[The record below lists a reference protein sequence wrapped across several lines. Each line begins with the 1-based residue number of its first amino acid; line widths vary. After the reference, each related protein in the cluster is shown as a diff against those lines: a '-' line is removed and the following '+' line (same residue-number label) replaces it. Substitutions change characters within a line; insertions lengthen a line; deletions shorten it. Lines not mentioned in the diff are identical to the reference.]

1 VCTKEE
7 VEKCKLDCSTELYR
21 ADVHIAAMEP
31 YTTCRGLFVV
41 AGSYTATMK
50 PTSIEELEWNR
61 RLAWNPF

>member
-7 VEKCKLDCSTELYR
+7 VEKYILDCSTELSR
-21 ADVHIAAMEP
+21 ADVYIAAMEP

-41 AGSYTATMK
+41 AGSYTATTK

-61 RLAWNPF
+61 RLAGRPF

>member
-7 VEKCKLDCSTELYR
+7 VEKYILDCSTELYR

-41 AGSYTATMK
+41 AGSYTATTK

-61 RLAWNPF
+61 RLAGRPF